1 MSTRIYIKCESD
13 ELMRPTIGT
22 VTHIIPD
29 TERLLD
35 FKPPEYYSVLIPNV
49 SPRQMKSV
57 IDKKIDVNSFYDSRC
72 GCCGAAE
79 LFMSLE
85 QFSRG
90 VVD

>member
-1 MSTRIYIKCESD
+1 MSTRVYIKCEAD
-13 ELMRPTIGT
+13 ELLRPTIGT

-35 FKPPEYYSVLIPNV
+35 LKPPEYYSVLISNV

-57 IDKKIDVNSFYDSRC
+57 IDKKLDVNSFYDSRC

-79 LFMSLE
+79 LFMNQE

-90 VVD
+90 VID